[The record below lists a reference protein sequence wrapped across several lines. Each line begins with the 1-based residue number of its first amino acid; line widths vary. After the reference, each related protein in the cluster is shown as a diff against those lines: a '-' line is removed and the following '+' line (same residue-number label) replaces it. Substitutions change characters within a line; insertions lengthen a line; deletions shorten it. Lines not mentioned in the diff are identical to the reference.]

1 MFVTSPPR
9 CSRVEEHHPRER
21 ASHRDEE
28 GEEESNDDD
37 DAGDPEEKTKRIEFW
52 CSSERFVPQRIGGAI
67 QSILSKKKKTNVF
80 PRATRKERRPR
91 TETLRR
97 ENERRDHGED

>member
-1 MFVTSPPR
+1 MLERLSHQT
-9 CSRVEEHHPRER
+9 ERER
-21 ASHRDEE
+21 ENWCGAIHVIDPL
-28 GEEESNDDD
+28 EEEDQYY
-37 DAGDPEEKTKRIEFW
+37 T
-52 CSSERFVPQRIGGAI
+52 
-67 QSILSKKKKTNVF
+67 TNVF

>member
-1 MFVTSPPR
+1 MRFVVTSPPLSPR
-9 CSRVEEHHPRER
+9 FRVEEQRER
-21 ASHRDEE
+21 ESHHKEE
-28 GEEESNDDD
+28 EEESD
-37 DAGDPEEKTKRIEFW
+37 DAGDPEKETKRRDFW

-67 QSILSKKKKTNVF
+67 QSILSKKKTNVF